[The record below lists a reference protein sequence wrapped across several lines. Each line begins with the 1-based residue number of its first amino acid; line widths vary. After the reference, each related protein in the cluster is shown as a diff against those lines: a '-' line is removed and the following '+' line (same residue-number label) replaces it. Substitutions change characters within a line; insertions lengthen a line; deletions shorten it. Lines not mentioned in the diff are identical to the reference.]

1 MNSNRNNFVQ
11 GVITGVLLCLVGI
24 GAWFYGPSLLQQ
36 TDKRQEI
43 SLDTAISK
51 IENKEIREVLIRGE
65 QLELTD
71 KQDAKFFTLHN
82 SSEATEARIYKA
94 ALDTETKLKSEPA
107 SSGKG
112 WMVLA
117 QFLPLVLL
125 GMFAICT
132 VSLAI
137 LAWKALSKK

>member
-24 GAWFYGPSLLQQ
+24 GAWFYGPSLLRQA
-36 TDKRQEI
+36 DKRQEI

-51 IENKEIREVLIRGE
+51 IENKEIKEVLIRGE
-65 QLELTD
+65 ELELTD
-71 KQDAKFFTLHN
+71 RLDAGFFTLN
-82 SSEATEARIYKA
+82 SSEASRTRIFEAAR
-94 ALDTETKLKSEPA
+94 DTETTIKIEPA
-107 SSGKG
+107 STGSG
-112 WMVLA
+112 WVVLI
-117 QFLPLVLL
+117 QFLPLVPL